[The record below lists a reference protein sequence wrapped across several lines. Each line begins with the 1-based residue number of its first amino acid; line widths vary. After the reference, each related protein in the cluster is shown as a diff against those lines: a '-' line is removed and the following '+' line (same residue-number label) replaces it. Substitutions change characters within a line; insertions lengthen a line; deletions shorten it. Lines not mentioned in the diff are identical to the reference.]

1 MRTFNGSFVFCRQ
14 LQRDV
19 ACWSAVFFRESMDIY
34 ARIRQVAFELVAEG
48 VWPTVVEVRARL
60 GTGSNTTINNTL
72 KQWRQEFL
80 ARMASNVR
88 RPDWPAGLAEAV
100 DQLWQRAC
108 DQAEGHLE
116 TLREEAKA
124 EVARLVGELA
134 EQHRQLDARGAQLAA
149 LAQEHEALK
158 QQHLQLQQQH
168 AEENRRRQV
177 LEESLA
183 GLTASL
189 DETRQQL
196 LVVQKDAD
204 SRVAALEQRHYERLQ
219 QAAQEAE
226 KREALAY
233 ERFEGMRVRLYEQVE
248 EERTAFKQQAAQWQA
263 QLQQTQLELEAA
275 LRLQRE
281 QAADAARE
289 QGRLHAQGELAQQRQ
304 IALETELQQAREQG
318 AQQQAQL
325 LQMTAELATL
335 AARQQWRQQ
344 QLPLLLQWLQ
354 QEREALQPLAAD
366 VYAAALQQRFAGLL
380 EQAT

>member
-1 MRTFNGSFVFCRQ
+1 
-14 LQRDV
+14 
-19 ACWSAVFFRESMDIY
+19 MDIY

-116 TLREEAKA
+116 ALREEAKA

-134 EQHRQLDARGAQLAA
+134 EQHRQLDARGAQLTA
-149 LAQEHEALK
+149 LAQEHETLK

-177 LEESLA
+177 LEESLT

-189 DETRQQL
+189 DEARGQL
-196 LVVQKDAD
+196 LAVQKDAD
-204 SRVAALEQRHYERLQ
+204 ARVAALEQRHDERLQ
-219 QAAQEAE
+219 LAAMEAQQ
-226 KREALAY
+226 REALAY
-233 ERFEGMRVRLYEQVE
+233 ERFEGMRVRLYQQVE
-248 EERTAFKQQAAQWQA
+248 EERVAFKQQLAQSQSQLL
-263 QLQQTQLELEAA
+263 QLQQELDAT
-275 LRLQRE
+275 RQSQRE
-281 QAADAARE
+281 QAADVARE
-289 QGRLHAQGELAQQRQ
+289 QGRLQAQHELALQRQ
-304 IALETELQQAREQG
+304 LALEAELRQAREQG
-318 AQQQAQL
+318 TQQQGQL
-325 LQMTAELATL
+325 LLLTGELATL
-335 AARQQWRQQ
+335 AAQQQVRQQ
-344 QLPLLLQWLQ
+344 QLPMLLQWLQ
-354 QEREALQPLAAD
+354 QEREALQLLSAEE
-366 VYAAALQQRFAGLL
+366 YATQLQQRFACLV
-380 EQAT
+380 EQAS

>member
-1 MRTFNGSFVFCRQ
+1 
-14 LQRDV
+14 
-19 ACWSAVFFRESMDIY
+19 MDIY

-116 TLREEAKA
+116 ALREEAKA

-134 EQHRQLDARGAQLAA
+134 EQHRQQDARDAQLAA
-149 LAQEHEALK
+149 LVQEHEALK
-158 QQHLQLQQQH
+158 QQHQQLQQQH
-168 AEENRRRQV
+168 AEENRRRLV
-177 LEESLA
+177 LEESLT

-189 DETRQQL
+189 DEARQQL
-196 LVVQKDAD
+196 LAVQKDAD
-204 SRVAALEQRHYERLQ
+204 ARVVALEQRHDERLQ
-219 QAAQEAE
+219 QAATEAQQ
-226 KREALAY
+226 REALAY

-248 EERTAFKQQAAQWQA
+248 EERASFKQQLAQSQA
-263 QLQQTQLELEAA
+263 QHQQAQQDLESV
-275 LRLQRE
+275 RQLQRE
-281 QAADAARE
+281 QTADAARE
-289 QGRLHAQGELAQQRQ
+289 QGRLQALSELAQQRQ
-304 IALETELQQAREQG
+304 LVLEAELQQMREQG
-318 AQQQAQL
+318 MLQQAQL
-325 LQMTAELATL
+325 LQLTAELATL
-335 AARQQWRQQ
+335 AAQQQSRQQ

-354 QEREALQPLAAD
+354 QERDALQQLSAEEYVD
-366 VYAAALQQRFAGLL
+366 RLQQRFAALL
-380 EQAT
+380 EQAP